1 MATNIVHE
9 DGWQLRRLVTTPASG
24 ADSNDPVLCGQ
35 RPGVALT
42 DQDGT
47 GYATVKFN
55 GSATLTVEAEA
66 GAITPGAI
74 LYYDAADAQLNNSSS
89 GNVRF
94 GYAAEAIDNG
104 ATDDIV
110 VDIGY

>member
-9 DGWQLRRLVTTPASG
+9 DGWQLYRLITAPTAGAS
-24 ADSNDPVLCGQ
+24 SSDPVLCGQ

-42 DQDGT
+42 DEDST

-55 GSATLTVEAEA
+55 GSATLTVEAEG
-66 GAITPGAI
+66 GAITPGDI
-74 LYYDAADAQLNNSSS
+74 LYYDAADAQLNNSAS

-94 GYAAEAIDNG
+94 GYASEAIDNA
-104 ATDDIV
+104 ATAAIT